1 MKIIVN
7 GQEVVPCKKEKLS
20 DHLTNPDIESI
31 VKSSRRKK

>member
-20 DHLTNPDIESI
+20 DHLTNSDIESI